1 MGKHT
6 TYINSLSIDITRR
19 CNMQCT
25 FCCKGDAQ
33 NQTITKQI
41 VDKLFDELQDC
52 AIGVLR
58 LFGGEPM
65 LEPDMVTYIIEQAR
79 KRLMFGDISI
89 NTNGTIYDDNIK
101 DALTDTA
108 LYLRLHKQTIDNV
121 FAGTDSG
128 IAYGNVILE
137 ISTENHDPSNIDH
150 INSIEDSWRTNG
162 LSNYLVLRDSDRER
176 YIADNGRQSV
186 IALKGNTL
194 KNHKKL
200 LPQVVDTHTLS
211 VDSSTCDFIF
221 DTKTKT
227 KSKFKQHMYGS
238 LSVSTNGNIYNGC
251 GTSWDDIDNDPMFN
265 IMDCNGNFV
274 DHISKWCWDHP
285 GNIQM
290 KLVKD
295 EIKTRKWLVNH
306 GYTLTNIDIPDN
318 MLDRLDKCMQL
329 YNRVSRYIHSRYPDI
344 GHTDVDMLSCAW
356 VTIVLMKV
364 TGKSWGFVEA
374 YLRYCTLFRDD
385 FIDAYKERNGIVGFL
400 YTREVTKGYG
410 LQQDTILNLL
420 RDNPNL
426 NNL

>member
-1 MGKHT
+1 MKKYT
-6 TYINSLSIDITRR
+6 TFINSFSIDITRR

-33 NQTITKQI
+33 NQTITHEI
-41 VDKLFDELQDC
+41 IDKLFDELQDC

-121 FAGTDSG
+121 FAGTVSG
-128 IAYGNVILE
+128 IAYGSVILE

-150 INSIEDSWRTNG
+150 INNIENSWRTNG

-186 IALKGNTL
+186 IALKGNAL
-194 KNHKKL
+194 KHHKKL
-200 LPQVVDTHTLS
+200 LPKVVNTHTVSL
-211 VDSSTCDFIF
+211 DTSTCDFIF
-221 DTKTKT
+221 DAKTKN
-227 KSKFKQHMYGS
+227 KSKFTKHMNGS
-238 LSVSTNGNIYNGC
+238 LSVSTNGNVYNGC
-251 GTSWDDIDNDPMFN
+251 GNSWDDIDTSPMFN
-265 IMDCNGNFV
+265 IMDCDNDFV
-274 DHISKWCWDHP
+274 DHVSEWCWDHP
-285 GNIQM
+285 GNIHM

-306 GYTLTNIDIPDN
+306 GYKLTNLDITDN
-318 MLDRLDKCMQL
+318 VLDGLDKCMRL
-329 YNRVSRYIHSRYPDI
+329 YNRTARYIHEGFPDI

-356 VTIVLMKV
+356 VAIVLMKV
-364 TGKSWGFVEA
+364 KGKSWGFVEA

-385 FIDAYKERNGIVGFL
+385 FIDAHRKRNGIVSFL
-400 YTREVTKGYG
+400 YMEEVAKGYG
-410 LQQDTILNLL
+410 LPKETILNSL
-420 RDNPNL
+420 RDNPDL

>member
-25 FCCKGDAQ
+25 FCCKGEAQ
-33 NQTITKQI
+33 NQTITHEI
-41 VDKLFDELQDC
+41 IDKLFDELQDC
-52 AIGVLR
+52 AVGVLR

-65 LEPDMVTYIIEQAR
+65 LEPDMIIYITEQAR
-79 KRLMFGDISI
+79 RRLMFGDLSI
-89 NTNGTIYDDNIK
+89 NTNGTIFN
-101 DALTDTA
+101 DAVKNSLTDTA
-108 LYLRLHKQTIDNV
+108 LYLRMHNQTTNNV

-128 IAYGNVILE
+128 TPYGNVIVE
-137 ISTENHDPSNIDH
+137 ISTNNHDSANIDR
-150 INSIEDSWRTNG
+150 INSIEDSWKSNG
-162 LSNYLVLRDSDRER
+162 LSNYLVLRDVQRER
-176 YIADNGRQSV
+176 YITDHGRQSV
-186 IALKGNTL
+186 IALKGNAM

-200 LPQVVDTHTLS
+200 LPKKVDTHTVSL
-211 VDSSTCDFIF
+211 DTSTCDFIF
-221 DTKTKT
+221 DGKT
-227 KSKFKQHMYGS
+227 KSKTKFAKHMYGS
-238 LSVSTNGNIYNGC
+238 LSISTNGNIYNGC

-306 GYTLTNIDIPDN
+306 GYKLTHLDITDN
-318 MLDRLDKCMQL
+318 VLDGLDKCMRL
-329 YNRVSRYIHSRYPDI
+329 YNRTARYIHSQYPEI
-344 GHTDVDMLSCAW
+344 GHTDVDMLSSAW
-356 VTIVLMKV
+356 VAIVLLGL
-364 TGKSWGFVEA
+364 TGKSWDFVEP

-385 FIDAYKERNGIVGFL
+385 FINAHKERNGIVSFL
-400 YTREVTKGYG
+400 YIEEVTKGYG
-410 LQQDTILNLL
+410 LPKNTILNSL